1 MVGVASEPPIPWL
14 VHQALR
20 VLEMPVCVF
29 EWRYGSEEMRRL
41 LSLVSWMRRL
51 LDVEVALVDALE
63 ELGLAPKGVS
73 ERVRRAAA
81 SITVEDWLE
90 MEKRRGHD
98 IAALAELL
106 GARAGGE
113 AARYVHLGFTSYDVV
128 DTAWAL
134 ILRDALRILKKRI
147 ARVIRILSELARS
160 NIDVPVIG
168 RTHGQHASP
177 VTLGFKLA
185 NYVYELAR
193 RLEALCETEKRVIK
207 AKLGGSVG
215 TLAFWTL
222 LWGEETALKLRDAIA
237 RRLGL
242 EPHVITTQVAPREG
256 FAELAAQLTALAG
269 VLERFAL
276 EVRELSRPEIGE
288 WLEAPHGRVG
298 SSAMPHKANPVVAER
313 VCGLAK
319 VARGLMLTPFENI
332 ALWHERDLTNSSSER
347 VWIPHMLLTIDQ
359 MLLDV
364 LEILEKR
371 LVFNYEAMRRNIG
384 LTRGHALSE
393 AVVALLVSKGLARH
407 EAHRLVMEVSRRA
420 GEQGASLIEAL
431 ASDPRVSRL
440 VTREELEKIVRPEA
454 FLGAYRRL
462 VEDAIAYGE
471 SVVEKCGVV
480 NP

>member
-1 MVGVASEPPIPWL
+1 
-14 VHQALR
+14 
-20 VLEMPVCVF
+20 MPVCVY
-29 EWRYGSEEMRRL
+29 EWRYGSEEMRSI
-41 LSLVSWMRRL
+41 LSLESWMRHL
-51 LDVEVALVDALE
+51 LRVEVALVESLV
-63 ELGLAPKGVS
+63 ELGLAPREAADS
-73 ERVRRAAA
+73 VRRAAA
-81 SITVEDWLE
+81 SVTVEEWLE
-90 MEKRRGHD
+90 AEKRRGHD

-106 GARAGGE
+106 GERAGAE

-134 ILRDALRILKKRI
+134 VLREALSLLKRRVS
-147 ARVIRILSELARS
+147 RVISILSRLARE
-160 NIDVPVIG
+160 NMDVPVIG

-193 RLEALCETEKRVIK
+193 RLEALCETEKRVVR
-207 AKLGGSVG
+207 AKIGGSVG

-222 LWGEETALKLRDAIA
+222 LWGEELALKLRERVAKK
-237 RRLGL
+237 LGL
-242 EPHVITTQVAPREG
+242 EPHVITTQVAPRDG
-256 FAELAAQLTALAG
+256 FAELAAQLAALAG

-288 WLEAPHGRVG
+288 WLEAPLGRIG

-319 VARGLMLTPFENI
+319 VARGLVVTAYENI

-359 MLLDV
+359 MLLDI

-371 LVFNYEAMRRNIG
+371 LVFNYDAMRRNLE

-393 AVVALLVSKGLARH
+393 AVVALLVSKGMARH
-407 EAHRLVMEVSRRA
+407 EAHRIVMEVSRRA
-420 GEQGASLIEAL
+420 YERGRPLLDAL
-431 ASDPRVSRL
+431 LEDKRVAGL
-440 VTREELEKIVRPEA
+440 VSREELERVLRPEA

-462 VEDAIAYGE
+462 AEEALRYGE
-471 SVVEKCGVV
+471 SVVQKCGGG
-480 NP
+480 